1 MFRPM
6 IPLANG
12 VAILDGHTRLT
23 RLQTD
28 VPLLLATLS
37 AAVGRC
43 ISFILVHNQ
52 PQRETGSEVST
63 T

>member
-1 MFRPM
+1 MRRPM
-6 IPLANG
+6 LPLANG

-28 VPLLLATLS
+28 VPLLLATLG

-43 ISFILVHNQ
+43 IFIHLQ
-52 PQRETGSEVST
+52 TIASAAPS
-63 T
+63 